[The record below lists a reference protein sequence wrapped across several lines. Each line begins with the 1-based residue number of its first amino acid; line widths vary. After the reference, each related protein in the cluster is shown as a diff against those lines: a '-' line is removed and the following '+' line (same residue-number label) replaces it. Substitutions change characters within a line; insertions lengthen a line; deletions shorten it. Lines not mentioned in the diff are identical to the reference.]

1 MSYQEKK
8 SKHFTGSNDDESLN
22 VSNQKKMETISEE
35 NSLSMMSRS
44 DYQFVHNQE
53 NRSKNEFG
61 AIN

>member
-22 VSNQKKMETISEE
+22 VSNQKKMETIAEE

-53 NRSKNEFG
+53 NRC
-61 AIN
+61 

>member
-8 SKHFTGSNDDESLN
+8 CKHFTGSNDDESLN
-22 VSNQKKMETISEE
+22 VSNQKKMETIAEE